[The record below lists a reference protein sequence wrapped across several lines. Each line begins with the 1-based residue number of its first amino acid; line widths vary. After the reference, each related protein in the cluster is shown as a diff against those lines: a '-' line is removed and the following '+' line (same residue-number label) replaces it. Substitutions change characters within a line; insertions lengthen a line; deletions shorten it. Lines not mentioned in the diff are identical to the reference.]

1 MIYEQIQ
8 ESEKEARMPAYLKE
22 LIQRAQ
28 LELKEN
34 GNLLEG

>member
-1 MIYEQIQ
+1 MAKRDKEY
-8 ESEKEARMPAYLKE
+8 EARMPAYLKE